1 MQKISGENSHAK
13 PSKTEWIAINVKVR
27 REEVPI
33 LNQRL
38 KLLGFETLGQLTK
51 ELINGTFPHVT
62 EDRQIVNLTDNVDK
76 SGLKSI
82 LEGGHNSDFYMK
94 ANTQDMYDYYLNVRK
109 FHKNTCRDLVSYFK
123 RFRDV
128 FFTQRVDEI
137 RSCTP
142 RVRSKIMDCMRKFG
156 AYYLYKYNNEECID
170 LVEKIIRRHNLSAGQ
185 TEHGKLYIVDDSYIE
200 ERLKQLFSIGEG
212 EIATIIRFGI
222 FSGLREDE
230 MLYVYNK
237 DICPDRSGCSCSKL
251 HVIEKPNGVS
261 VILIQWHRG
270 HKKCYFTLVPTK
282 VLKEFK
288 SMDEFE
294 YRPHIRS
301 AHEYMKVKTKDDKIT
316 FMWLRKAHYNV
327 MCRVMKP
334 FEANVLAGRAKSVDA
349 KHYAMYE
356 LDEMS
361 DKYAEAWKKFDVNI
375 N

>member
-1 MQKISGENSHAK
+1 M
-13 PSKTEWIAINVKVR
+13 NVKVR
-27 REEVPI
+27 REDVPI

-51 ELINGTFPHVT
+51 NIINGTFPHVT
-62 EDRQIVNLTDNVDK
+62 EDIQIANLSDNADR

-82 LEGGHNSDFYMK
+82 LEAGYSSDFYMK
-94 ANTQDMYDYYLNVRK
+94 ANTQDMYDYYLNVRR

-156 AYYLYKYNNEECID
+156 AYYLYKYNNEECTD
-170 LVEKIIRRHNLSAGQ
+170 LAEKIIRRHNLSAGQ

-212 EIATIIRFGI
+212 EISTIIQFGI

-237 DICPDRSGCSCSKL
+237 DTCPDRSGCSCSKL
-251 HVIEKPNGVS
+251 HVIEKSNGVS
-261 VILIQWHRG
+261 VVLIQWHRG

-282 VLKEFK
+282 VLKAFK

>member
-1 MQKISGENSHAK
+1 MARENSLIK
-13 PSKTEWIAINVKVR
+13 PGKTEWGAMNIKVR
-27 REEVPI
+27 REDIPI

-38 KLLGFETLGQLTK
+38 KLLGFETLEQLTK
-51 ELINGTFPHVT
+51 EIMNGTFQHVT
-62 EDRQIVNLTDNVDK
+62 EDKQIANLTDNVDR

-82 LEGGHNSDFYMK
+82 LEGGHNSNFYMK

-156 AYYLYKYNNEECID
+156 VYYLYKYNNEDCID
-170 LVEKIIRRHNLSAGQ
+170 LVEKIIRKHNLSAGQ

-212 EIATIIRFGI
+212 EISTIIKFGI
-222 FSGLREDE
+222 SSGLREDE

-237 DICPDRSGCSCSKL
+237 EICSDRSGCSCSKL

-261 VILIQWHRG
+261 VVLIQWHRG
-270 HKKCYFTLVPTK
+270 HKKCYFTLVPTN
-282 VLKEFK
+282 VLKAFK

-301 AHEYMKVKTKDDKIT
+301 THEYMKVKTKDEKIT

-361 DKYAEAWKKFDVNI
+361 KKYAEAWKKFDVDI